1 MARLKAT
8 RYPQGPRSWWAMQPP
23 LFQHTVCALALLVVA
38 MYFCWP
44 TLFSGR
50 SLVGGDIVQWRAA
63 AQSMIE
69 YRQETGEEPL
79 WASNMFAGMPGYIV
93 SPPALVPQIDEIP
106 RAIRRISWPF
116 SHVIFMLMGT
126 YIFVWY
132 IIRDTLSSLLAACVY
147 GMTTYLPVI
156 LVAGH
161 NTKFVA
167 LAFAPWL
174 LLAFIYGMRK
184 PSLVAGLLFAV
195 ALAANLRA
203 GHVQITYYV
212 TFIAVV
218 WWIVLA
224 IEAWRQKK
232 LPPFLRSTGI
242 LAMGSVLAL
251 LMVAEHYWPT
261 IEYKEYSIR
270 GMSSGGGAG
279 GLTWDYAMRWSQSPG
294 ELLTLL
300 VADAFGGGSSSYY
313 WGTKPFTGGPH
324 YAGSIALLLGI
335 LAVWRIRSRLA
346 ISLGIAGGLMILFSL
361 GHHFGV
367 LNRAM
372 FNYFPLFDAFRVPET
387 WLIAVVLVLAVLSA
401 LGLSYIVRREVSVA
415 AERTKW
421 NTIYIIYGVTGGVL
435 MLLLTTGGSLFDFQ
449 REGERQQVVTYV
461 AQSSQRSP
469 TDPQVIAAAEQ
480 LLSEQLVVP
489 RKDAFMADVKRS
501 LLFVVLTSIALVAV
515 RRGKLSSWV
524 FQGLLVLLVVLD
536 LGGVARRYL
545 NTEHLSISKN
555 PVQRITTWDVDEY
568 VLEQEGQF
576 RVLSLES
583 RDQTGLG
590 RPSFHHESLGGY
602 SAVKLRLYQDFLD
615 NILMDPNTATPN
627 ENALDMMNVRYIL
640 SQAPVSGTSS
650 VYYGS
655 ESGFSVYENLDVLPR
670 AYLVGQSEIIEDP
683 SDAMYRLQEPD
694 FDPAVTA
701 ILPLPIEEAVTP
713 IDSSSTTIVNTLN
726 HGPRRITYEVETD
739 APRLLVISEVYYPA
753 GWTAMLNGESVPIH
767 RANYLLRAVAIPAGR
782 HKLEMSFDPTSLIW
796 GKRISAIST
805 IFVYGLTLIFL
816 GFGGY
821 GYFRRAR
828 G

>member
-1 MARLKAT
+1 
-8 RYPQGPRSWWAMQPP
+8 MQPP
-23 LFQHTVCALALLVVA
+23 LFQHSVCAVALLIVA
-38 MYFCWP
+38 LYFCWP
-44 TLFSGR
+44 TLFSGK
-50 SLVGGDIVQWRAA
+50 SLVGGDIIQWRAA

-79 WASNMFAGMPGYIV
+79 WAANLFAGMPGYNV

-116 SHVIFMLMGT
+116 SHVIFMLLGT
-126 YIFVWY
+126 YMLVWY
-132 IIRDTLSSLLAACVY
+132 LIRDTLSSLLAACVY
-147 GMTTYLPVI
+147 GMTTYLPII

-184 PSLVAGLLFAV
+184 PSLMAGLLFAA

-232 LPPFLRSTGI
+232 LPAFLKSTGL
-242 LAMGSVLAL
+242 LAIGSVLAL
-251 LMVAEHYWPT
+251 FMVAEHYWPM

-270 GMSSGGGAG
+270 GMSSGGKAG

-300 VADAFGGGSSSYY
+300 VADAYGGGSGTYY

-335 LAVWRIRSRLA
+335 LAAWRIRSRLA

-372 FNYFPLFDAFRVPET
+372 FNYFPLYDAFRVPET
-387 WLIAVVLVLAVLSA
+387 WLITVVLVLAVLSA
-401 LGLSYIVRREVSVA
+401 LGISYIVRREVSVA
-415 AERTKW
+415 AERKKW
-421 NTIYIIYGVTGGVL
+421 QAIYIVFGVTGGIL
-435 MLLLTTGGSLFDFQ
+435 ILLLTTGGSLFDFQ
-449 REGERQQVVTYV
+449 REGERQQVITYV
-461 AQSSQRSP
+461 AQSAQRSP
-469 TDPQVIAAAEQ
+469 TDPQVVAAAEQ

-489 RKDAFMADVKRS
+489 REDAFMADVRRS
-501 LLFVVLTSIALVAV
+501 LLFVALTSIALVAV
-515 RRGKLSSWV
+515 RRGKLSNWV

-545 NTEHLSISKN
+545 DTGHLSISKN
-555 PVQRITTWDVDEY
+555 PVQRITTYDVDEY
-568 VLEQEGQF
+568 VLEQQGQF

-583 RDQTGLG
+583 PDQTGLG

-615 NILMDPNTATPN
+615 NILMDPNTSTPN

-670 AYLVGQSEIIEDP
+670 AYLVGQTEIIEDP
-683 SDAMYRLQEPD
+683 SEAMYRIQELE
-694 FDPAVTA
+694 FDPALTA
-701 ILPLPIEEAVTP
+701 ILPAPIDVAVTP
-713 IDSSSTTIVNTLN
+713 IDSSSTAIVNTLN

-739 APRLLVISEVYYPA
+739 APRLLIISEVYYPA

-767 RANYLLRAVAIPAGR
+767 RANYLLRAVAIPAGT
-782 HKLEMSFDPTSLIW
+782 HTLEMNFDPASQIW

-805 IFVYGLTLIFL
+805 IFIYGFTLILL
-816 GFGGY
+816 GIGGY

>member
-8 RYPQGPRSWWAMQPP
+8 PYPQGPRSWWAMQPP
-23 LFQHTVCALALLVVA
+23 LFQHSVCAVALLIVA
-38 MYFCWP
+38 LYFCWP
-44 TLFSGR
+44 TLFSGK
-50 SLVGGDIVQWRAA
+50 SLVGGDIIQWRAA

-79 WASNMFAGMPGYIV
+79 WAANLFAGMPGYNV

-116 SHVIFMLMGT
+116 SHVIFMLLGT
-126 YIFVWY
+126 YMLVWY
-132 IIRDTLSSLLAACVY
+132 LIRDTLSSLLAACVY
-147 GMTTYLPVI
+147 GMTTYLPII

-184 PSLVAGLLFAV
+184 PSLMAGLLFAA

-232 LPPFLRSTGI
+232 LPAFLKSTGL

-251 LMVAEHYWPT
+251 FMVAEHYWPT

-270 GMSSGGGAG
+270 GMSSGGEAG

-300 VADAFGGGSSSYY
+300 VADAYGGGSATYY

-335 LAVWRIRSRLA
+335 LAAWRIRSRLA

-372 FNYFPLFDAFRVPET
+372 FNYFPLYDAFRVPET

-421 NTIYIIYGVTGGVL
+421 QAIYIVFGVTGGIL
-435 MLLLTTGGSLFDFQ
+435 ILLLTTGGSLFDFQ
-449 REGERQQVVTYV
+449 REGERQQVITYV
-461 AQSSQRSP
+461 AQSAQRSP
-469 TDPQVIAAAEQ
+469 TDPQVVAAAER

-489 RKDAFMADVKRS
+489 REDAFMADVRRS

-515 RRGKLSSWV
+515 RRGKLSNWV

-545 NTEHLSISKN
+545 DTEHLSMSKN
-555 PVQRITTWDVDEY
+555 PVQRITTYDVDEY

-583 RDQTGLG
+583 LDQTGLG

-615 NILMDPNTATPN
+615 NILMDPNTSTPN

-670 AYLVGQSEIIEDP
+670 AYLVGQTEIIEDP
-683 SDAMYRLQEPD
+683 SEAMYRIQELD
-694 FDPAVTA
+694 FDPALTA
-701 ILPLPIEEAVTP
+701 ILLAPIEVAVTP
-713 IDSSSTTIVNTLN
+713 IDSSSTAIVNTLN
-726 HGPRRITYEVETD
+726 HSPRRITYEVETD

-782 HKLEMSFDPTSLIW
+782 HTLEMNFDPASQIW

-805 IFVYGLTLIFL
+805 IFVYGFTLILL

>member
-1 MARLKAT
+1 
-8 RYPQGPRSWWAMQPP
+8 MQPP
-23 LFQHTVCALALLVVA
+23 LFQHSICAVALLIVA
-38 MYFCWP
+38 LYFCWP
-44 TLFSGR
+44 TLFSGK
-50 SLVGGDIVQWRAA
+50 SLVGGDIIQWRAA

-79 WASNMFAGMPGYIV
+79 WAANLFAGMPGYNV

-116 SHVIFMLMGT
+116 SHVIFMLLGT
-126 YIFVWY
+126 YMLVWY
-132 IIRDTLSSLLAACVY
+132 LIRDTLSSLLAACVY
-147 GMTTYLPVI
+147 GMTTYLPII

-184 PSLVAGLLFAV
+184 PNLMAGLLFAA

-232 LPPFLRSTGI
+232 LPAFLKSTGL

-251 LMVAEHYWPT
+251 FMVAEHYWPT

-270 GMSSGGGAG
+270 GMSSGGEAG

-300 VADAFGGGSSSYY
+300 VADAYGGGSATYY

-335 LAVWRIRSRLA
+335 LAAWRIRSRLA

-372 FNYFPLFDAFRVPET
+372 FNYFPLYDAFRVPET

-421 NTIYIIYGVTGGVL
+421 QAIYIVFGVTGGIL
-435 MLLLTTGGSLFDFQ
+435 ILLLTTGGSLFDFQ
-449 REGERQQVVTYV
+449 REGERQQVITYV
-461 AQSSQRSP
+461 AQSAQRSP
-469 TDPQVIAAAEQ
+469 TDPQVVAAAEQ

-489 RKDAFMADVKRS
+489 REDAFMADVRRS

-515 RRGKLSSWV
+515 RRGKLSNWV

-545 NTEHLSISKN
+545 DTEHLSISKN
-555 PVQRITTWDVDEY
+555 PVQRITTYDVDEY
-568 VLEQEGQF
+568 VLEQEGKF

-583 RDQTGLG
+583 LDQTGLG

-615 NILMDPNTATPN
+615 NILMDPNTSTPN

-670 AYLVGQSEIIEDP
+670 AYLVGQTEIIEDP
-683 SDAMYRLQEPD
+683 SEAMYRIQELD
-694 FDPAVTA
+694 FDPALTA
-701 ILPLPIEEAVTP
+701 ILPAPIEVAVTP
-713 IDSSSTTIVNTLN
+713 IDSSSTAIVNTLN
-726 HGPRRITYEVETD
+726 HSPRRITYEVETD

-782 HKLEMSFDPTSLIW
+782 HTLEMNFDPASQIW

-805 IFVYGLTLIFL
+805 IFVYGFTLILL

>member
-1 MARLKAT
+1 
-8 RYPQGPRSWWAMQPP
+8 MQPP
-23 LFQHTVCALALLVVA
+23 LFQHTVCAVVLLIVA

-44 TLFSGR
+44 TLFSGK

-79 WASNMFAGMPGYIV
+79 WAANLFAGMPGYNV

-106 RAIRRISWPF
+106 RSIRRISWPF

-132 IIRDTLSSLLAACVY
+132 LLRDTLSSLLAACVY

-174 LLAFIYGMRK
+174 LLAFIHGMRK
-184 PSLVAGLLFAV
+184 PSLMAGLLFAV

-212 TFIAVV
+212 TFIALV

-232 LPPFLRSTGI
+232 LPPFLKSTGL

-270 GMSSGGGAG
+270 GMSSGGEAG

-300 VADAFGGGSSSYY
+300 VADAYGGGAYY

-372 FNYFPLFDAFRVPET
+372 FNYFPLYDAFRVPET

-421 NTIYIIYGVTGGVL
+421 NAIYIIFGVTGGVL
-435 MLLLTTGGSLFDFQ
+435 MLLLATGGSLFDFQ
-449 REGERQQVVTYV
+449 REGERQQVITYV
-461 AQSSQRSP
+461 AQSAQRSP
-469 TDPQVIAAAEQ
+469 TDPQVVAAAEQ
-480 LLSEQLVVP
+480 LLSEQLVGP
-489 RKDAFMADVKRS
+489 RKDAFMADLRRS

-536 LGGVARRYL
+536 LGGVGRRYL
-545 NTEHLSISKN
+545 DTEHLSVSKN
-555 PVQRITTWDVDEY
+555 PAQSITTLDVDEY
-568 VLEQEGQF
+568 VLEQDGQF

-583 RDQTGLG
+583 LDQTGLG

-615 NILMDPNTATPN
+615 NILMDPNTSTPN

-650 VYYGS
+650 AYYGS

-670 AYLVGQSEIIEDP
+670 AYLVGQTEIIEDP
-683 SDAMYRLQEPD
+683 SEAMYRIQELD
-694 FDPAVTA
+694 FDPALTA
-701 ILPLPIEEAVTP
+701 ILPAPIEVAVTP
-713 IDSSSTTIVNTLN
+713 IDSSSTAIVNTLN
-726 HGPRRITYEVETD
+726 HSPRRITYEVETD

-782 HKLEMSFDPTSLIW
+782 HTLEMNFDPASQIW

-805 IFVYGLTLIFL
+805 IFIYGLTLIFL
-816 GFGGY
+816 GVGGY
-821 GYFRRAR
+821 GYFRRTR

>member
-1 MARLKAT
+1 M
-8 RYPQGPRSWWAMQPP
+8 
-23 LFQHTVCALALLVVA
+23 VA
-38 MYFCWP
+38 VYFCWP

-50 SLVGGDIVQWRAA
+50 SLVGGDTVQWRAA
-63 AQSMIE
+63 AQSMFE
-69 YRQETGEEPL
+69 YREETGEEPL
-79 WASNMFAGMPGYIV
+79 WAANMFAGMPGYNV
-93 SPPALVPQIDEIP
+93 SPPALVPQVDEIP

-116 SHVIFMLMGT
+116 SHVIFMLMGA
-126 YIFVWY
+126 YILVWY
-132 IIRDTLSSLLAACVY
+132 LTRDTLSSLFAACVY

-184 PSLVAGLLFAV
+184 PSLMAGLLFAA

-224 IEAWRQKK
+224 IQGWRQKR
-232 LPPFLRSTGI
+232 LFAFLKSTGL

-251 LMVAEHYWPT
+251 LMVAEHYWPM

-270 GMSSGGGAG
+270 GMSSGGEAG

-294 ELLTLL
+294 ELITLL
-300 VADAFGGGSSSYY
+300 VADAYGGGTYY

-324 YAGSIALLLGI
+324 YAGSIALLLAI
-335 LAVWRIRSRLA
+335 LAAWRIRSRLA
-346 ISLGIAGGLMILFSL
+346 ISLGIAGGLMILFSF
-361 GHHFGV
+361 GRHFGV

-372 FNYFPLFDAFRVPET
+372 FDYFPLFDAFRVPET
-387 WLIAVVLVLAVLSA
+387 WLITVVLVVAVLSA
-401 LGLSYIVRREVSVA
+401 LGLSYVVRREVSVA
-415 AERTKW
+415 AERVKW
-421 NTIYIIYGVTGGVL
+421 RTIYIIFGVTGG
-435 MLLLTTGGSLFDFQ
+435 LLLIMLATGGAPFDFQ
-449 REGERQQVVTYV
+449 REGELQQVITYV
-461 AQSSQRSP
+461 AQSNQRSP
-469 TDPQVIAAAEQ
+469 TDPQVVTAAEQ

-501 LLFVVLTSIALVAV
+501 LLFVALTIIALLAV

-545 NTEHLSISKN
+545 NTEDLSISKN
-555 PVQRITTWDVDEY
+555 PAQRITTLDVDEY
-568 VLEQEGQF
+568 ILEQEGQF
-576 RVLSLES
+576 RVLSLE
-583 RDQTGLG
+583 RQDQTGLG

-615 NILMDPNTATPN
+615 NILMDPNTAVPN

-640 SQAPVSGTSS
+640 SQAPVNGTAS

-655 ESGFSVYENLDVLPR
+655 GSGFSVYENLDVLPR
-670 AYLVGQSEIIEDP
+670 AYLVGQTDIIEDP
-683 SDAMYRLQEPD
+683 SEAMFRIQESD

-701 ILPLPIEEAVTP
+701 ILSAPIEEAVTP
-713 IDSSSTTIVNTLN
+713 IDSSSTLIVNTLN

-739 APRLLVISEVYYPA
+739 APRLLVVSEVYYPA
-753 GWTAMLNGESVPIH
+753 GWTATLNGESVPIH

-782 HKLEMSFDPTSLIW
+782 LTLEMNFDPASHIW

-805 IFVYGLTLIFL
+805 IIVYGFIFIFL

-821 GYFRRAR
+821 RYFRRIR

>member
-8 RYPQGPRSWWAMQPP
+8 SYSQGARSWWAAQPP
-23 LFQHTVCALALLVVA
+23 LFQHTVCALALLMVA
-38 MYFCWP
+38 VYFCWP

-50 SLVGGDIVQWRAA
+50 SLVGGDTVQWRAA
-63 AQSMIE
+63 AQSMFE
-69 YRQETGEEPL
+69 HREETGEEPL
-79 WASNMFAGMPGYIV
+79 WAANMFAGMPGYNV
-93 SPPALVPQIDEIP
+93 SPPALVPQVDEIP

-116 SHVIFMLMGT
+116 SHVIFMLMGA
-126 YIFVWY
+126 YILVWY
-132 IIRDTLSSLLAACVY
+132 LTRDTLSSLFAACVY
-147 GMTTYLPVI
+147 CMTTYLPVI

-184 PSLVAGLLFAV
+184 PSLMAGLLFAV

-224 IEAWRQKK
+224 IEAWRQKRS
-232 LPPFLRSTGI
+232 LAFLKSTGL

-251 LMVAEHYWPT
+251 LMVAEHYWPM

-270 GMSSGGGAG
+270 GMSSGGEAG

-300 VADAFGGGSSSYY
+300 VADAYGGGTYY

-324 YAGSIALLLGI
+324 YAGSIALLLAV
-335 LAVWRIRSRLA
+335 LAAWRIRSRLA

-361 GHHFGV
+361 GDHFGV

-372 FNYFPLFDAFRVPET
+372 FNYFPLFNAFRVPET
-387 WLIAVVLVLAVLSA
+387 WLIAVILVLAILAA
-401 LGLSYIVRREVSVA
+401 LGLSYVVRREVSVA
-415 AERTKW
+415 AERVKW
-421 NTIYIIYGVTGGVL
+421 RTIHIICGVIGG
-435 MLLLTTGGSLFDFQ
+435 LLLLLLATGGSLFDFQ

-461 AQSSQRSP
+461 AQSAQRSP
-469 TDPQVIAAAEQ
+469 TDPQVVAAAER

-489 RKDAFMADVKRS
+489 RRDAFMADVRRS
-501 LLFVVLTSIALVAV
+501 LLFVALTIIALLAV

-545 NTEHLSISKN
+545 NTEDLSISKN
-555 PVQRITTWDVDEY
+555 PAQRIATLDVDEY
-568 VLEQEGQF
+568 ILEQEGQF

-583 RDQTGLG
+583 QDQTGLG

-615 NILMDPNTATPN
+615 NILMDLNTATPN

-640 SQAPVSGTSS
+640 SQAPVSGASS

-655 ESGFSVYENLDVLPR
+655 GSGFSVYENLDVLPR
-670 AYLVGQSEIIEDP
+670 AYLVGQADVVEDP
-683 SDAMYRLQEPD
+683 SAAMLRIRDSE

-701 ILPLPIEEAVTP
+701 ILSAPIEEAVTP
-713 IDSSSTTIVNTLN
+713 IDSSSTVVVNTLN

-739 APRLLVISEVYYPA
+739 APRLLVVSEVYYPA
-753 GWTAMLNGESVPIH
+753 GWTATLNGESVPIH

-782 HKLEMSFDPTSLIW
+782 HTLEMNFDPASHIW
-796 GKRISAIST
+796 GKRVSAIST
-805 IFVYGLTLIFL
+805 ILVYGLILIFL
-816 GFGGY
+816 GFAGY
-821 GYFRRAR
+821 GYFRRIR

>member
-1 MARLKAT
+1 
-8 RYPQGPRSWWAMQPP
+8 MQPP
-23 LFQHTVCALALLVVA
+23 LFQHSVCAVALLIVA
-38 MYFCWP
+38 LYFCWP
-44 TLFSGR
+44 TLFSGK
-50 SLVGGDIVQWRAA
+50 SLVGGDIIQWRAA

-79 WASNMFAGMPGYIV
+79 WAANLFAGMPGYNV

-116 SHVIFMLMGT
+116 SHVIFMLLGT
-126 YIFVWY
+126 YMLVWY
-132 IIRDTLSSLLAACVY
+132 LIRDTLSSLLAACVY
-147 GMTTYLPVI
+147 GMTTYLPII

-184 PSLVAGLLFAV
+184 PSLMAGLLFAA

-232 LPPFLRSTGI
+232 LPAFLKSTGL

-251 LMVAEHYWPT
+251 FMVAEHYWPT

-270 GMSSGGGAG
+270 GMSSGGEAG

-300 VADAFGGGSSSYY
+300 VADAYGGGSATYY

-335 LAVWRIRSRLA
+335 LAAWRIRSRLA

-372 FNYFPLFDAFRVPET
+372 FNYFPLYDAFRVPET

-421 NTIYIIYGVTGGVL
+421 QAIYIVFGVTGGIL
-435 MLLLTTGGSLFDFQ
+435 ILLLTTGGSLFDFQ
-449 REGERQQVVTYV
+449 REGERQQVITYV
-461 AQSSQRSP
+461 AQSAQRSP
-469 TDPQVIAAAEQ
+469 TDPQVVAAAEQ

-489 RKDAFMADVKRS
+489 REDAFMADVRRS

-515 RRGKLSSWV
+515 RRGKLSNWV

-545 NTEHLSISKN
+545 DTEHLSISKN
-555 PVQRITTWDVDEY
+555 PVQRITTYDVDEY

-583 RDQTGLG
+583 LDQTGLG

-615 NILMDPNTATPN
+615 NILMDPNTSTPN

-670 AYLVGQSEIIEDP
+670 AYLVGQTEIIEDP
-683 SDAMYRLQEPD
+683 SEAMYRIQELD
-694 FDPAVTA
+694 FDPALTA
-701 ILPLPIEEAVTP
+701 ILPAPIEVAVTP
-713 IDSSSTTIVNTLN
+713 IDSSSTAIVNTLN
-726 HGPRRITYEVETD
+726 HSPRRITYEVETD

-782 HKLEMSFDPTSLIW
+782 HTLEMKFDPASQIW

-805 IFVYGLTLIFL
+805 IFVYGFTLILL

>member
-1 MARLKAT
+1 M
-8 RYPQGPRSWWAMQPP
+8 
-23 LFQHTVCALALLVVA
+23 VA
-38 MYFCWP
+38 VYFCWP

-50 SLVGGDIVQWRAA
+50 SLIGGDTVQWRAA
-63 AQSMIE
+63 AQSMFE
-69 YRQETGEEPL
+69 YREETGEEPL
-79 WASNMFAGMPGYIV
+79 WAANIFAGMPGYNV
-93 SPPALVPQIDEIP
+93 SPPALVPQVDEIP
-106 RAIRRISWPF
+106 RSIRRISWPF
-116 SHVIFMLMGT
+116 SHVIFLLMGA
-126 YIFVWY
+126 YILVWY
-132 IIRDTLSSLLAACVY
+132 LTRDTLSSLFAACVY

-184 PSLVAGLLFAV
+184 PSLMAGLLFAV
-195 ALAANLRA
+195 VLAVNLRA

-224 IEAWRQKK
+224 IEAWRQKRR
-232 LPPFLRSTGI
+232 LAFLKSTGL
-242 LAMGSVLAL
+242 LAMGAVLAL
-251 LMVAEHYWPT
+251 LMVAEHYWPM

-300 VADAFGGGSSSYY
+300 VADAYGGATATYY
-313 WGTKPFTGGPH
+313 WGSKPFTGGPH
-324 YAGSIALLLGI
+324 YAGSVALLLAV

-346 ISLGIAGGLMILFSL
+346 AALGIAAGLMVLFSL
-361 GHHFGV
+361 GRHFGI

-372 FNYFPLFDAFRVPET
+372 FDYFPLFDAFRVPET

-421 NTIYIIYGVTGGVL
+421 RTIYVICGVTGGL
-435 MLLLTTGGSLFDFQ
+435 LLLLLTTGSSAFDFQ
-449 REGERQQVVTYV
+449 REGERQQVITYV
-461 AQSSQRSP
+461 AQSVQRSP
-469 TDPQVIAAAEQ
+469 TDPEVVAAAERV
-480 LLSEQLVVP
+480 LSERLVAP
-489 RKDAFMADVKRS
+489 RKNAFMADVKRS
-501 LLFVVLTSIALVAV
+501 LLFVALTILALAAI
-515 RRGKLSSWV
+515 RHGKLSTWV

-545 NTEHLSISKN
+545 SIDDLSMSRD
-555 PVQRITTWDVDEY
+555 PVRRIATLDVDEY
-568 VLEQEGQF
+568 VHEQEGQF
-576 RVLSLES
+576 RVLSLE
-583 RDQTGLG
+583 RQDQTGLG

-615 NILMDPNTATPN
+615 NILMDPSTATPN

-640 SQAPVSGTSS
+640 SQAPVSGASS

-655 ESGFSVYENLDVLPR
+655 GSGFSVYENLDVLPR
-670 AYLVGQSEIIEDP
+670 AYLVGQTDVIEDP
-683 SDAMYRLQEPD
+683 SEAMFRIQESN

-701 ILPLPIEEAVTP
+701 ILPAPIEEAVTP
-713 IDSSSTTIVNTLN
+713 IDSSSTVTVNTLN
-726 HGPRRITYEVETD
+726 YGPRRITYEVETD

-753 GWTAMLNGESVPIH
+753 GWIATLNGESVPIY
-767 RANYLLRAVAIPAGR
+767 RANYLLRAVPIPAGK
-782 HKLEMSFDPTSLIW
+782 HTLAMNFAPASYIW
-796 GKRISAIST
+796 GKRISGIST

-821 GYFRRAR
+821 RYFPGFRRR
-828 G
+828 ISDSKSRKR

>member
-1 MARLKAT
+1 MESK
-8 RYPQGPRSWWAMQPP
+8 S
-23 LFQHTVCALALLVVA
+23 
-38 MYFCWP
+38 
-44 TLFSGR
+44 
-50 SLVGGDIVQWRAA
+50 
-63 AQSMIE
+63 
-69 YRQETGEEPL
+69 
-79 WASNMFAGMPGYIV
+79 
-93 SPPALVPQIDEIP
+93 
-106 RAIRRISWPF
+106 
-116 SHVIFMLMGT
+116 
-126 YIFVWY
+126 
-132 IIRDTLSSLLAACVY
+132 
-147 GMTTYLPVI
+147 
-156 LVAGH
+156 
-161 NTKFVA
+161 
-167 LAFAPWL
+167 
-174 LLAFIYGMRK
+174 
-184 PSLVAGLLFAV
+184 
-195 ALAANLRA
+195 
-203 GHVQITYYV
+203 
-212 TFIAVV
+212 
-218 WWIVLA
+218 
-224 IEAWRQKK
+224 
-232 LPPFLRSTGI
+232 
-242 LAMGSVLAL
+242 
-251 LMVAEHYWPT
+251 
-261 IEYKEYSIR
+261 
-270 GMSSGGGAG
+270 
-279 GLTWDYAMRWSQSPG
+279 G

-300 VADAFGGGSSSYY
+300 VADAYGGGALY

-324 YAGSIALLLGI
+324 YTGSIALLLGI
-335 LAVWRIRSRLA
+335 LAAWRIRSRLA

-401 LGLSYIVRREVSVA
+401 LGLSYVVRREVSVA

-421 NTIYIIYGVTGGVL
+421 NAIYIIYGVTGGVL
-435 MLLLTTGGSLFDFQ
+435 ILLLLTTGGSLFDFQ

-461 AQSSQRSP
+461 AQSAQRSP
-469 TDPQVIAAAEQ
+469 TDPQVVAAAEQ

-489 RKDAFMADVKRS
+489 RKNAFMADVKRS

-555 PVQRITTWDVDEY
+555 PAQRITTFDVDEY
-568 VLEQEGQF
+568 ILEQEGQF

-615 NILMDPNTATPN
+615 NILMDPNTTTPN
-627 ENALDMMNVRYIL
+627 ENALDMLNVRYVL

-650 VYYGS
+650 VHYGS

-670 AYLVGQSEIIEDP
+670 AYLVGQSEIIADP
-683 SDAMYRLQEPD
+683 GEAMNRIQEPE
-694 FDPAVTA
+694 FDPAITA
-701 ILPLPIEEAVTP
+701 ILPAPIEEAVTP
-713 IDSSSTTIVNTLN
+713 IDSSSTAIVNTLN
-726 HGPRRITYEVETD
+726 HGPRRITYQVETD

-753 GWTAMLNGESVPIH
+753 GWTAMLNGESVSIH

-782 HKLEMSFDPTSLIW
+782 HTLEMSFDPASLIW

>member
-23 LFQHTVCALALLVVA
+23 LFQHTVCAVALLVVA

-63 AQSMIE
+63 AQSMFE
-69 YRQETGEEPL
+69 YRQETREEPL
-79 WASNMFAGMPGYIV
+79 WAANLFAGMPGYNV

-106 RAIRRISWPF
+106 RAIRRLSWPF

-132 IIRDTLSSLLAACVY
+132 LIRDTLSSLLAACVY

-174 LLAFIYGMRK
+174 LLAFIHGMRK
-184 PSLVAGLLFAV
+184 PSLMAGLLFAV

-212 TFIAVV
+212 TFIALV

-232 LPPFLRSTGI
+232 LPPFLKSTGL
-242 LAMGSVLAL
+242 LAVGSVLAL

-270 GMSSGGGAG
+270 GMSSGGEAG

-300 VADAFGGGSSSYY
+300 VADAYGGGAFY

-372 FNYFPLFDAFRVPET
+372 FNYFPLYDAFRVPET
-387 WLIAVVLVLAVLSA
+387 WLITVVLVLAVLSA

-421 NTIYIIYGVTGGVL
+421 HAIYIIFGVTGGVL
-435 MLLLTTGGSLFDFQ
+435 MLLLATGGSLFDFQ
-449 REGERQQVVTYV
+449 REGERQQVITYV
-461 AQSSQRSP
+461 AQSAQRSP
-469 TDPQVIAAAEQ
+469 TDPQVVAAAEQ

-489 RKDAFMADVKRS
+489 RKDAFMADLRRS

-545 NTEHLSISKN
+545 NTDHLSISKN
-555 PVQRITTWDVDEY
+555 PIQLITTLDVDEF

-583 RDQTGLG
+583 QDQTGLG

-615 NILMDPNTATPN
+615 NILMDPNTSTPN

-640 SQAPVSGTSS
+640 SQAPVSGTAS

-670 AYLVGQSEIIEDP
+670 AYLVGQTEIIEEP
-683 SDAMYRLQEPD
+683 SEAMYRIQELD

-701 ILPLPIEEAVTP
+701 ILPAPIEEAVTP
-713 IDSSSTTIVNTLN
+713 IDSSSTVIVNTLN

-753 GWTAMLNGESVPIH
+753 GWTATLNGERVSIH
-767 RANYLLRAVAIPAGR
+767 RANYLLRAVAIPAGI
-782 HKLEMSFDPTSLIW
+782 HTLEMSFDPASQIW
-796 GKRISAIST
+796 GRRISAIST

-816 GFGGY
+816 GLGGY
-821 GYFRRAR
+821 GYFRGTR

>member
-8 RYPQGPRSWWAMQPP
+8 PYPQGPRSWWAMQPP
-23 LFQHTVCALALLVVA
+23 LFQHSVCAVALLIVA
-38 MYFCWP
+38 LYFCWP
-44 TLFSGR
+44 TLFSGK
-50 SLVGGDIVQWRAA
+50 SLVGGDIIQWRAA

-79 WASNMFAGMPGYIV
+79 WAANLFAGMPGYNV

-116 SHVIFMLMGT
+116 SHVIFMLLGT
-126 YIFVWY
+126 YMLVWY
-132 IIRDTLSSLLAACVY
+132 LIRDTLSSLLAACVY
-147 GMTTYLPVI
+147 GMTTYLPII

-184 PSLVAGLLFAV
+184 PSLMACLLFAA

-232 LPPFLRSTGI
+232 LPAFLKSTGL

-251 LMVAEHYWPT
+251 FMVAEHYWPT

-270 GMSSGGGAG
+270 GMSSGGEAG

-300 VADAFGGGSSSYY
+300 VADAYGGGSATYY

-335 LAVWRIRSRLA
+335 LAAWRIRSRLA

-372 FNYFPLFDAFRVPET
+372 FNYFPLYDAFRVPET

-421 NTIYIIYGVTGGVL
+421 QAIYIVFGVTGGIL
-435 MLLLTTGGSLFDFQ
+435 ILLLTTGGSLFDFQ
-449 REGERQQVVTYV
+449 REGERQQVITYV
-461 AQSSQRSP
+461 AQSAQRSP
-469 TDPQVIAAAEQ
+469 TDPQVVAAAEQ

-489 RKDAFMADVKRS
+489 REDAFMADVRRS

-515 RRGKLSSWV
+515 RRGKLSNWV

-545 NTEHLSISKN
+545 DTEHLSISKN
-555 PVQRITTWDVDEY
+555 PVQRITTYDVDEY

-583 RDQTGLG
+583 LDQTGLG

-615 NILMDPNTATPN
+615 NILMDPNTSTPN

-650 VYYGS
+650 VYSGS
-655 ESGFSVYENLDVLPR
+655 ESGFSVYENLDALPR
-670 AYLVGQSEIIEDP
+670 AYLVGQTEIIEDP
-683 SDAMYRLQEPD
+683 SEAMYRIQELD
-694 FDPAVTA
+694 FDPALTA
-701 ILPLPIEEAVTP
+701 ILPAPIEVAVTP
-713 IDSSSTTIVNTLN
+713 IDSSSTAIVNTLN
-726 HGPRRITYEVETD
+726 HSPRRITYEVETD

-782 HKLEMSFDPTSLIW
+782 HTLEMKFDPASQIW

-805 IFVYGLTLIFL
+805 IFVYGFTLILL

>member
-615 NILMDPNTATPN
+615 NILMDPNTAAPN

>member
-23 LFQHTVCALALLVVA
+23 LFQHTVCAVALLVVA

-44 TLFSGR
+44 TLFSGK
-50 SLVGGDIVQWRAA
+50 SLIGGDIVQWRAA
-63 AQSMIE
+63 AQSMFE

-79 WASNMFAGMPGYIV
+79 WAANLFAGMPGYNV
-93 SPPALVPQIDEIP
+93 SPPALVPQIDEVP

-132 IIRDTLSSLLAACVY
+132 LIRDTLSSLLAACVY

-174 LLAFIYGMRK
+174 LLAFIHGMRK
-184 PSLVAGLLFAV
+184 PSLMAGLLFAV

-212 TFIAVV
+212 TFIALV

-232 LPPFLRSTGI
+232 LPPFLKSTGI

-270 GMSSGGGAG
+270 GMSSGGEAG

-300 VADAFGGGSSSYY
+300 VADAYGGGTSTYY

-372 FNYFPLFDAFRVPET
+372 FNYFPLYDAFRVPET
-387 WLIAVVLVLAVLSA
+387 WLITVVLVLAALSA

-421 NTIYIIYGVTGGVL
+421 HGIYIVFGVTGGVL
-435 MLLLTTGGSLFDFQ
+435 MLLLATGGSLFDFQ
-449 REGERQQVVTYV
+449 REGERQQVITYV
-461 AQSSQRSP
+461 AQSAQRSP
-469 TDPQVIAAAEQ
+469 TDPQVVAAAEQ

-489 RKDAFMADVKRS
+489 RKDAFMADVRRS

-545 NTEHLSISKN
+545 DTEHLSISKN
-555 PVQRITTWDVDEY
+555 PAQRITTMDVDEY

-583 RDQTGLG
+583 QDQTGLG

-655 ESGFSVYENLDVLPR
+655 ESGFTVYENLDVLPR
-670 AYLVGQSEIIEDP
+670 AYLVGQTEIIEDP
-683 SDAMYRLQEPD
+683 SGAMYRIQELD

-701 ILPLPIEEAVTP
+701 ILPAPIDEAVAP
-713 IDSSSTTIVNTLN
+713 IDSSSTVIVNTLN
-726 HGPRRITYEVETD
+726 HGPRRIIYEVETD

-782 HKLEMSFDPTSLIW
+782 HTLELSFDPASQIW

-805 IFVYGLTLIFL
+805 IFVYGFILIFL
-816 GFGGY
+816 GIFGY
-821 GYFRRAR
+821 GYFRRVR

>member
-23 LFQHTVCALALLVVA
+23 LFQHTVCAVVLLIVA

-44 TLFSGR
+44 TLFSGK

-63 AQSMIE
+63 AQSMFE

-79 WASNMFAGMPGYIV
+79 WAANLFAGMPGYNV

-132 IIRDTLSSLLAACVY
+132 LLRDTLSSLLAACVY

-174 LLAFIYGMRK
+174 LLAFIHGMRK
-184 PSLVAGLLFAV
+184 PSLMAGLLFAV

-212 TFIAVV
+212 TFIALV

-232 LPPFLRSTGI
+232 LPPFLKSTGL

-270 GMSSGGGAG
+270 GMSSGGEAG

-300 VADAFGGGSSSYY
+300 VADAYGGGAYY

-372 FNYFPLFDAFRVPET
+372 FNYFPLYDAFRVPET

-421 NTIYIIYGVTGGVL
+421 NAIYIIFGVTGGVL
-435 MLLLTTGGSLFDFQ
+435 MLLLATGGSLLDFQ
-449 REGERQQVVTYV
+449 REGERQQVITYV
-461 AQSSQRSP
+461 AQSAQRSP
-469 TDPQVIAAAEQ
+469 TDPQVVAAAEQ
-480 LLSEQLVVP
+480 LLSEQLVGP
-489 RKDAFMADVKRS
+489 RKDAFMADLRRS

-536 LGGVARRYL
+536 LGGVGRRYL
-545 NTEHLSISKN
+545 DTEHLSVSKN
-555 PVQRITTWDVDEY
+555 PAQSITTFDVDEY

-583 RDQTGLG
+583 LDQTGLG

-615 NILMDPNTATPN
+615 NILMDPNTSTPN

-640 SQAPVSGTSS
+640 SQAPVRGTSS
-650 VYYGS
+650 AYYGS

-670 AYLVGQSEIIEDP
+670 AYLVGQTEIIEDP
-683 SDAMYRLQEPD
+683 SETMYRIQELD

-701 ILPLPIEEAVTP
+701 ILSTPIEEAVTP
-713 IDSSSTTIVNTLN
+713 IDSSSTVIVNTLN

-753 GWTAMLNGESVPIH
+753 GWTAVLDGESVPIH

-782 HKLEMSFDPTSLIW
+782 HTLEMSFDPKSLIW

-821 GYFRRAR
+821 GYFRGTR

>member
-1 MARLKAT
+1 
-8 RYPQGPRSWWAMQPP
+8 MQPP
-23 LFQHTVCALALLVVA
+23 LFQHSVCAVALLIVA
-38 MYFCWP
+38 LYFCWP
-44 TLFSGR
+44 TLFSGK
-50 SLVGGDIVQWRAA
+50 SLVGGDIIQWRAA

-79 WASNMFAGMPGYIV
+79 WAANLFAGMPGYNV

-116 SHVIFMLMGT
+116 SHVIFMLLGT
-126 YIFVWY
+126 YMLVWY
-132 IIRDTLSSLLAACVY
+132 LIRDTLSSLLAACVY
-147 GMTTYLPVI
+147 GMTTYLPII

-184 PSLVAGLLFAV
+184 PSLMACLLFAA

-232 LPPFLRSTGI
+232 LPAFLKSTGL

-251 LMVAEHYWPT
+251 FMVAEHYWPT

-270 GMSSGGGAG
+270 GMSSGGEAG

-300 VADAFGGGSSSYY
+300 VADAYGGGSATYY

-335 LAVWRIRSRLA
+335 LAAWRIRSRLA

-372 FNYFPLFDAFRVPET
+372 FNYFPLYDAFRVPET

-421 NTIYIIYGVTGGVL
+421 QAIYIVFGVTGGIL
-435 MLLLTTGGSLFDFQ
+435 ILLLTTGGSLFDFQ
-449 REGERQQVVTYV
+449 REGERQQVITYV
-461 AQSSQRSP
+461 AQSAQRSP
-469 TDPQVIAAAEQ
+469 TDPQVVAAAEQ

-489 RKDAFMADVKRS
+489 REDAFMADVRRS

-515 RRGKLSSWV
+515 RRGKLSNWV

-545 NTEHLSISKN
+545 DTEHLSISKN
-555 PVQRITTWDVDEY
+555 PVQRITTYDVDEY

-583 RDQTGLG
+583 LDQTGLG

-615 NILMDPNTATPN
+615 NILMDPNTSTPN

-650 VYYGS
+650 VYSGS
-655 ESGFSVYENLDVLPR
+655 ESGFSVYENLDALPR
-670 AYLVGQSEIIEDP
+670 AYLVGQTEIIEDP
-683 SDAMYRLQEPD
+683 SEAMYRIQELD
-694 FDPAVTA
+694 FDPALTA
-701 ILPLPIEEAVTP
+701 ILPAPIEVAVTP
-713 IDSSSTTIVNTLN
+713 IDSSSTAIVNTLN
-726 HGPRRITYEVETD
+726 HSPRRITYEVETD

-782 HKLEMSFDPTSLIW
+782 HTLEMKFDPASQIW

-805 IFVYGLTLIFL
+805 IFVYGFTLILL

>member
-23 LFQHTVCALALLVVA
+23 LFQHTVCAVVLLIVA

-44 TLFSGR
+44 TLFSGK

-63 AQSMIE
+63 AQSMFE

-79 WASNMFAGMPGYIV
+79 WAANLFAGMPGYNV

-132 IIRDTLSSLLAACVY
+132 LLRDTLSSLLAACVY
-147 GMTTYLPVI
+147 GMPTYLPVI

-174 LLAFIYGMRK
+174 LLAFIHGMRK
-184 PSLVAGLLFAV
+184 PSLMAGLLFAV

-212 TFIAVV
+212 TFIALV

-232 LPPFLRSTGI
+232 LPPFLKSTGL

-251 LMVAEHYWPT
+251 LMVAEYYWPT

-270 GMSSGGGAG
+270 GMSSGGEAG

-300 VADAFGGGSSSYY
+300 VADAYGGGAYY
-313 WGTKPFTGGPH
+313 WGSKPFTGGPH

-372 FNYFPLFDAFRVPET
+372 FNYFPLYDAFRVPET

-421 NTIYIIYGVTGGVL
+421 NAIYIIFGVTGGVL
-435 MLLLTTGGSLFDFQ
+435 MLLLATGGSLFDFQ
-449 REGERQQVVTYV
+449 REGERQQVITYV
-461 AQSSQRSP
+461 AQSAQRSP
-469 TDPQVIAAAEQ
+469 TDPQVVAAAEQ
-480 LLSEQLVVP
+480 LLSEQLVGP
-489 RKDAFMADVKRS
+489 RKDAFMADLRRS

-536 LGGVARRYL
+536 LGGVGRRYL
-545 NTEHLSISKN
+545 DTEQLSVSKN
-555 PVQRITTWDVDEY
+555 PAQSITTLDVDEY

-583 RDQTGLG
+583 LDQTGLG

-615 NILMDPNTATPN
+615 NILMDPNTSTPN

-650 VYYGS
+650 AYYGS

-670 AYLVGQSEIIEDP
+670 AYLVGQTEIIEDP
-683 SDAMYRLQEPD
+683 SETMYRIQELD

-701 ILPLPIEEAVTP
+701 ILPAPIEEAVTP
-713 IDSSSTTIVNTLN
+713 IDSSSTVIVNTLN

-753 GWTAMLNGESVPIH
+753 GWTATLNGESVPIH
-767 RANYLLRAVAIPAGR
+767 RANYLLRAVAIPAGI
-782 HKLEMSFDPTSLIW
+782 HTLEMSFDPASQIW
-796 GKRISAIST
+796 GKRISMIST

-821 GYFRRAR
+821 GYFRRTR